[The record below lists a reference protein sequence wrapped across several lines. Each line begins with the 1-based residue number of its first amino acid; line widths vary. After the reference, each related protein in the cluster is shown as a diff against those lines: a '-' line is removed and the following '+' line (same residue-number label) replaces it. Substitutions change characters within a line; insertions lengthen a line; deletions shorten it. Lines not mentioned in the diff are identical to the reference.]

1 MREYIHED
9 HFRRKKHLMMPEDS
23 PIYDEERFAKFQL
36 AIGTVHRRIASDR
49 VEVAIKDSK

>member
-1 MREYIHED
+1 
-9 HFRRKKHLMMPEDS
+9 MMPADS